1 MKVVLTGSTG
11 FLGSEVLKQCV
22 ENETIE
28 SVIVLTRRPVDMSNP
43 KVLNIVMKDFR
54 QYDSNVVDAIAN
66 ADGCIW

>member
-22 ENETIE
+22 EIETIE
-28 SVIVLTRRPVDMSNP
+28 SIIVLTRRPVDMSNP

>member
-22 ENETIE
+22 EIETIE
-28 SVIVLTRRPVDMSNP
+28 SIIVLTRRPVDMSNP

-54 QYDSNVVDAIAN
+54 QYDSKVVDAIAN